1 MSKVFDLLKKHREII
16 SYLFFG
22 GCTTLINI
30 IAYYV
35 CYNVISISNVIST
48 IIAWI
53 ISVLFAFVTNKLY
66 VFNSKSKDMFTILK
80 EAISF
85 FSCRIATGVL
95 DIVIMYVTVDLLSFN
110 GLLWKIISNVI
121 VVALNYVFSKLFIF
135 KNNEVEKE

>member
-66 VFNSKSKDMFTILK
+66 VLVYSTTGTASASTVSNIL
-80 EAISF
+80 S
-85 FSCRIATGVL
+85 
-95 DIVIMYVTVDLLSFN
+95 
-110 GLLWKIISNVI
+110 
-121 VVALNYVFSKLFIF
+121 
-135 KNNEVEKE
+135 

>member
-121 VVALNYVFSKLFIF
+121 VVVLNYVFSKLFIF